1 MNTIKRLFTFAMAVA
16 MLATACISIVPTTA
30 LASPLS
36 SESGYAN
43 VALNKSYVVSDITNS
58 DGSISYRDENGKT
71 MTDGAIP
78 SNTAGYSNAAYMAF
92 CGNDDLTRNGYGSI
106 TVDLGSLY
114 KLDKFVAHVATS
126 YGGNGSAGVYAPQL
140 MWIYVSTDNKNWY
153 KAGKVVPVE
162 DNSKATM
169 AMTVV
174 LDSAV
179 TARYVQYRLVDS
191 KMWKRWIFVSEVQ
204 AYGIKTDTAI
214 PYPEVDAL
222 DFLFIGNS
230 STYYFHNPVK
240 FELICESVG
249 INVNLTYC
257 TIGSS
262 YMSNFADPSH
272 ARCGAPLRTKL
283 AEKKYDYIVIHDNSN
298 ADYDESQPAMETLM
312 PLFKENGA
320 EVVLYKRYS
329 SSSSV
334 SQRIASAYKH
344 HRNYERLASTYDIEK
359 VAPVADAFLLTAN
372 KYPEISMHHTD
383 NSHHNNTSSY
393 LIALVW
399 AKTILGIDLSEVTYI
414 SDLTEAT
421 ANKLKD
427 IANIA
432 CDEGYPF
439 DQLCYTTGGVQY
451 RNVAAHKD
459 YTVNGNA
466 YSGNAFWSDVT
477 NGNTKGKLTDTAL
490 ATYGNDH
497 AIGAYVGKSV
507 DVTVDLGAV
516 YDITAFKTD
525 LYGNS
530 GWGIA
535 YPSENTVTYAI
546 SNDGLNFTPVGNGT
560 MTETLSDAEW
570 KAADF
575 VLAPSSAVSARYVR
589 ATYTNNNGNTNTHF
603 WMSELSVF
611 GTKSAN
617 QPEPPVVVT
626 DNLAYGK
633 SYVTSG
639 IHIQDDG
646 TMPYPD
652 ENSKTMTDNFK
663 AAEDATYSEPAFT
676 GFNANTAEYKNN
688 GYASI
693 SVDLGD
699 VYAVDKFVTNI
710 GTKKLSSGI
719 VAPGNI
725 EVYVSTDNSNWK
737 KAGAI
742 VPVDDE
748 NSGAIDVTIQLN
760 ASVSARYVQFRYTAA
775 ADHNWVFVSEVEV
788 YEGDPVVEPEYV
800 VGDVNGD
807 TKVDSTDYLLVKR
820 SCFDSYTLSEE
831 EFTRANVDNNSD
843 VNSTDY
849 VLIKRIAFGTY
860 TA

>member
-1 MNTIKRLFTFAMAVA
+1 MNNFKRIITLVMTIV
-16 MLATACISIVPTTA
+16 MLTTACVTIVPTTA

-43 VALNKSYVVSDITNS
+43 VARSKSYTVSDNTNS
-58 DGSISYRDENGKT
+58 DGSVSYPDENGKT
-71 MTDGAIP
+71 MTDGTIGSAT
-78 SNTAGYSNAAYMAF
+78 NLYSNSIYMGF
-92 CGNDDLTRNGYGSI
+92 PGNDDLSRNGYASI

-114 KLDKFVAHVATS
+114 KLDKFTAHVAS
-126 YGGNGSAGVYAPQL
+126 GYGGNGSASVYAPQL
-140 MWIYVSTDNKNWY
+140 MWIYVSTDKENWY
-153 KAGKVVPVE
+153 KAGKVVPEE
-162 DNSKATM
+162 DTSKASM

-191 KMWKRWIFVSEVQ
+191 KKWTRWIFVSEVE
-204 AYGIKTDTAI
+204 AYGVKTDTAI

-262 YMSNFADPSH
+262 YISNFADASH

-283 AEKKYDYIVIHDNSN
+283 AEKSYDYIVIHDNSN
-298 ADYDESQPAMETLM
+298 ADFDQSQPAMETLM
-312 PLFKENGA
+312 PLFEENGA

-329 SSSSV
+329 SSTSV
-334 SQRIASAYKH
+334 TQRVTSAYKH
-344 HRNYERLASTYDIEK
+344 HRNYEKLASHFGIEK

-372 KYPEISMHHTD
+372 KYPEITMHHTD

-399 AKTILGIDLSEVTYI
+399 AKTILGIDPSDVTYT
-414 SDLTEAT
+414 SDLSDAT

-439 DQLCYTTGGVQY
+439 ADLCYTKDGVTY
-451 RNVAAHKD
+451 RNAAAHKN
-459 YTVNGNA
+459 YTV
-466 YSGNAFWSDVT
+466 SGNPYT
-477 NGNTKGKLTDTAL
+477 GNVAWNDTANNMPKGKLTDTAI
-490 ATYGNDH
+490 ATSGTDY
-497 AIGAYVGKSV
+497 AIGSYAGKTV
-507 DVTVDLGAV
+507 EVTIDLGAA
-516 YDITAFKTD
+516 YDIVAFEND
-525 LYGNS
+525 MYGNTS
-530 GWGIA
+530 WGIVN
-535 YPSENTVTYAI
+535 PSDNTVSYAI
-546 SNDGLNFTPVGNGT
+546 SVDGVNFTTVGT
-560 MTETLSDAEW
+560 ATKTDVTLDSTNW
-570 KAADF
+570 KAANF
-575 VLAPSSAVSARYVR
+575 TLVPATPVYARYVR
-589 ATYTNNNGNTNTHF
+589 ATYANSNDVSTHF
-603 WMSELSVF
+603 WTSEISAF
-611 GTKSAN
+611 GTLSAT
-617 QPEPPVVVT
+617 QPQPPVIDT

-633 SYVTSG
+633 SYVASG
-639 IHIQDDG
+639 IHSNEDG
-646 TMPYPD
+646 SIPYPD
-652 ENSKTMTDNFK
+652 ENGTTMTDNFK
-663 AAEDATYSEPAFT
+663 AAEGATYSEPAFT
-676 GFNANTAEYKNN
+676 GFNANSEGYKNN

-693 SVDLGD
+693 SVDLGE
-699 VYAVDKFVTNI
+699 VYAVDKFVTSI

-725 EVYVSTDNSNWK
+725 EVYVSTDNTTWK

-748 NSGAIDVTIQLN
+748 NSGAIDVTIQLD

-775 ADHNWVFVSEVEV
+775 EGHNWVFVSEVEV
-788 YEGDPVVEPEYV
+788 YEGDPVVEPDYIL
-800 VGDVNGD
+800 GDVNGD
-807 TKVDSTDYLLVKR
+807 GEVDSTDYLLVKR
-820 SCFDSYTLSEE
+820 CCFDSYTLSEE
-831 EFTRANVDNNSD
+831 EFIRANVDKNIE

-849 VLIKRIAFGTY
+849 VLIKRIAFGSY